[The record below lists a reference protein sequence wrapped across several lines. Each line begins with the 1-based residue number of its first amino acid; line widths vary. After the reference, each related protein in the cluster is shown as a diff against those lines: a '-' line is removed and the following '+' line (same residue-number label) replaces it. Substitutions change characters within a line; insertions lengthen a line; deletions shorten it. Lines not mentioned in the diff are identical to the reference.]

1 MNAPVILEGDP
12 QIHALPERWR
22 REAGH
27 RVGGSGDA
35 LVRSLQVYP
44 APIPALPKPFI
55 RKELL
60 AAVRESVE
68 A

>member
-1 MNAPVILEGDP
+1 MRSP
-12 QIHALPERWR
+12 
-22 REAGH
+22 AG
-27 RVGGSGDA
+27 RSFCA